1 MQRSLFTQQDAA
13 DPRSDTPNSPPDHS
27 IDVLVIGAG
36 FAGCYALYKL
46 RLAGF
51 TAKILESG
59 TDLGG
64 TWHFNS
70 YPGAR
75 VDSQWPVYALN
86 IPCIYKKWR
95 WSEYYPGHEEIKRY
109 FQFVGKELDLYR
121 DCEFRQ
127 TVLGIMWDEGA
138 KGYQVKTERG
148 MLVYA
153 KYVVACTGFAA
164 KRFFPDWS
172 GFDTFGGE
180 MHHSSFW
187 PREGLDVKG
196 RKVAVVGTGATGVQI
211 IQEWA
216 REIGSGG
223 RLTIFQRTPQLGFPM
238 QQKKIS
244 KEENEEMM
252 GKIEETMEMSRRT
265 TGGFAFDSEKLLK
278 TFDHDAEQREAFY
291 ENLWVQVNC
300 RSFLPLLLY

>member
-1 MQRSLFTQQDAA
+1 
-13 DPRSDTPNSPPDHS
+13 
-27 IDVLVIGAG
+27 
-36 FAGCYALYKL
+36 
-46 RLAGF
+46 
-51 TAKILESG
+51 
-59 TDLGG
+59 
-64 TWHFNS
+64 
-70 YPGAR
+70 
-75 VDSQWPVYALN
+75 
-86 IPCIYKKWR
+86 
-95 WSEYYPGHEEIKRY
+95 
-109 FQFVGKELDLYR
+109 VGKELDLYR